1 MQCLICT
8 EPLVLSPYPYI
19 FKHISGGG
27 VPSTGC
33 TVWTENCAGPGG
45 LHQQEG
51 GQTDCYDCGVWG
63 HTLRRT
69 PPDREKTE
77 GD

>member
-1 MQCLICT
+1 MCVPATC
-8 EPLVLSPYPYI
+8 V
-19 FKHISGGG
+19 SGGG
-27 VPSTGC
+27 VQSSGC
-33 TVWTENCAGPGG
+33 NERSEDRPGLGG

-51 GQTDCYDCGVWG
+51 GQTDRDDCGVRG
-63 HTLRRT
+63 HTVRGT